1 MTICSIF
8 RVISTAH
15 MTTGTSDTAFAFGP
29 VLLWAQAE
37 TACGFF
43 TATVPLLPRVLRETA
58 WLSRVFG
65 TRRQSTLLGD
75 NEQASQ
81 VAGYQGASCGRG
93 VAGLRRTRRVLRSQ
107 ALAPAET
114 AHGQADDEVLL
125 RDLESNVSSG
135 QSVKS
140 GGNRAYNVTAVT
152 EVTVTHHARNAQS
165 NSTTPSCESV
175 SWAE

>member
-1 MTICSIF
+1 MIICSIF
-8 RVISTAH
+8 RVISTVH
-15 MTTGTSDTAFAFGP
+15 MTTGTSDTTFAFGL

-37 TACGFF
+37 MACGFF
-43 TATVPLLPRVLRETA
+43 TATVPVLPRVVRETA

-65 TRRQSTLLGD
+65 TRRSTLLGD

-81 VAGYQGASCGRG
+81 VAGYQGASCGRS
-93 VAGLRRTRRVLRSQ
+93 VAGLRRTRVLRSQ

-135 QSVKS
+135 QSVKPGS
-140 GGNRAYNVTAVT
+140 NRAYNVTAVT
-152 EVTVTHHARNAQS
+152 GVTVTHHACNAQS
-165 NSTTPSCESV
+165 NSTTPSCEAV